1 MPDLTPELLP
11 ILKDYRLPDL
21 NLGDEFIY
29 PHYEGGSILNL
40 PSSLCRLLGAPEI
53 GPAPLLPPYTS
64 TLGEGFQR
72 VILVMMDALGFRRF
86 KRWIGD
92 GGLPPWSRL
101 AQEGVFAPL
110 TSITPSTTSAALTSL
125 WTGRSAAEHG
135 LVGYEMW
142 LKEYGLVAN
151 SILQSPMSFK
161 GDAGSLRRAGFT
173 PENFLPLLTL
183 GQHLAGHDIK
193 AYAFQHHSIVHS
205 GLSQMFFREV
215 DVRSFNTPADLW
227 VNVRD
232 LVERGSG
239 EKQYVWV
246 YWGEV
251 DYLSHLYG
259 PDDERT
265 VEEFNL
271 FSAAFER
278 IFLNKLKASTG
289 RDTLVVLIA
298 DHGQVNTHPDPY
310 YDLGNHPSLTR
321 RLHILP
327 TGENRLAFLHVRPGQ
342 REAIQEYVERT
353 WPGQFYFLDSA
364 FAASAGLFGPGEPH
378 ADLPNRMGDLILL
391 ARGEAYLWWSNK
403 ENHLFGRHGGL
414 SPDEMLVPFLA
425 ARL

>member
-11 ILKDYRLPDL
+11 ILNGYRLPDL

-53 GPAPLLPPYTS
+53 GPAPLLPQYTS
-64 TLGEGFQR
+64 SLGDGFQC
-72 VILVMMDALGFRRF
+72 VVLVVMDALSFHRL
-86 KRWIGD
+86 KRWIANGN
-92 GGLPPWSRL
+92 LPAWSKL
-101 AQEGVFAPL
+101 AQDGVLSPL
-110 TSITPSTTSAALTSL
+110 TSITPSTTSAALTTL

-135 LVGYEMW
+135 IVGYEMW
-142 LKEYGLVAN
+142 LKEYGLVVN
-151 SILQSPMSFK
+151 SILHAPMSFQ

-173 PENFLPLLTL
+173 PENFLPLPTL
-183 GQHLAGHDIK
+183 GEHLADHGIQT
-193 AYAFQHHSIVHS
+193 YAFQHHSIVRS
-205 GLSQMFFREV
+205 GLSQMFFRNV
-215 DVRSFNTPADLW
+215 AVHAFNTPADLW

-232 LVERGSG
+232 LVEGRSTGR
-239 EKQYVWV
+239 QFIWV

-265 VEEFNL
+265 TEEFSI

-278 IFLNKLKASTG
+278 IFLNRLSASAR
-289 RDTLVVLIA
+289 RDTLVILIA
-298 DHGQVNTHPDPY
+298 DHGQVTTRPDPY
-310 YDLGNHPSLTR
+310 YDLRSHPSLTR

-342 REAIQEYVERT
+342 REAVREYVERT

-364 FAASAGLFGPGEPH
+364 FAASAGLFGPGKPH
-378 ADLPNRMGDLILL
+378 ADLPNRMGDLTLL